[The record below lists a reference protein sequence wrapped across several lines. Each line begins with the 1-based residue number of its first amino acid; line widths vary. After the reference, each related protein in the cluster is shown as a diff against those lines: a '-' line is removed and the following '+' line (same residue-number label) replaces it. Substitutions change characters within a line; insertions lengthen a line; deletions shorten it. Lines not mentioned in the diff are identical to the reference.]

1 MSEVTGIRGWGE
13 GKNGKRVG
21 KGGLGPRNSKLFPLF
36 MSCRG
41 NYASWAG
48 ENPKLSRK

>member
-1 MSEVTGIRGWGE
+1 MGEVTGIRGWAE

-21 KGGLGPRNSKLFPLF
+21 KGGLGPRNCKALSLF

-41 NYASWAG
+41 NYAS
-48 ENPKLSRK
+48 